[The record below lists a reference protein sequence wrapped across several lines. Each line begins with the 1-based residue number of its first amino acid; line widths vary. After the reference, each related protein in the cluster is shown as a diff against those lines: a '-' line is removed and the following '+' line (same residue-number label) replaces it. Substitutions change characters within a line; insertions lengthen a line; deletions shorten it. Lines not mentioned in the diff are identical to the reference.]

1 MFLYFCF
8 MESIKKT
15 LEEVQ
20 NTDNIILNYL
30 AIGVWEY
37 SEIKNELINL
47 IFCLFIIFAGSYI
60 QKKFRK

>member
-1 MFLYFCF
+1 